1 MPENTPNLNS
11 LFDAAARIESADQR
25 AVYLDKACG
34 DNLELRK
41 QVDQLLQSDQQV
53 GSFLEKP
60 VSGLD
65 ETIAPTA
72 AGSALAGSYQEVTGM
87 DLAASRD
94 AESDVEFSIND
105 GGITIDSSR
114 SVLRSL
120 GNTLAEV
127 PQVSLP
133 KSAAQGDDPIA
144 MLSSPE
150 MPRHDSDSRY
160 RLDGEIA
167 RGGMGAIIKGR
178 DTDLGR
184 DLAIKVLLDS
194 HKDKPEVIQRF
205 VEEAQIS
212 GQLQHP
218 GIAPI
223 YELGQFKDKRPFF
236 AMKLVK
242 GQTLSKLLADR
253 EDASDLR
260 GKFIGIFEQI
270 CQTMGYAHSRG
281 VIHRDLKPANIMVGA
296 FGEVQVMDWGLA
308 KVLQVGGVADEK
320 RSKMLQQGTSIIRTL
335 RSGDGNAGSGLPDF
349 GSSSVG
355 SQTQMGSVMGTPAY
369 MPPEQALGEID
380 NMDERADVFG
390 LGAILCEI
398 LTGKPPYVAKTGL
411 EVHRMA
417 SRGKLADAFARLNEC
432 GADTELISLT
442 KECLE
447 LEPVDRPRDSGVL
460 AQRVTEYLESVQEKL
475 REAEVQR
482 AAEAARAEAE
492 SARATAE
499 IKRRRTSLALAAS
512 VLLLVAL
519 GSGGWLY
526 MERQEA
532 NRQTAKADAQ
542 RIHATQ
548 METIAEQRDVQRKT
562 AERAQ
567 ATALT
572 AQERAER
579 ETERAQAAEIRA
591 DKQAQRAN
599 EAAELAEARLA
610 RSDYFVALTKFRDND
625 VSRGSELLENIPE
638 RYRNFEWHY
647 DYNHFRQSRLS
658 FQVRKGHAE
667 RIRLRRDGK
676 LFSVIGGNDLH
687 LFDAETGA
695 KVEFEI
701 SSETDKY
708 DACWSSDGKIFSVL
722 RRHQI
727 DLYDAITLEFNK
739 SLPIRAHVGDEM
751 VLALDGESFYNYN
764 ASVLCNSSYAT
775 GKRLWTV
782 NKPDHGLRSMA
793 LSNDG
798 SQLAVGRW
806 VGVNDGLVYIH
817 DTTSGELIQEFKTR
831 LPVAWL
837 AFSPDDSMLAF
848 PKKGYSSVN
857 VGLINPSSGEILK
870 TIETGNHRV
879 AAVAFS
885 PDGTRLLTGG
895 LDTRVN
901 LWDLATGEKLE
912 SFSEHR
918 SPINGLCWLNDGAG
932 FISSDKAGYVHI
944 TDFESNE
951 DDEILQKGKQAMAVC
966 IRDFDG
972 LIATGNGGKVIIRD
986 ADEEVLRSFS
996 VKDKLAVK
1004 ALSFSP
1010 DGRLLAVADSAGLIA
1025 LRDPDS
1031 GELVR
1036 ELKKHS
1042 RMALSLAF
1050 SPDGTKLVS
1059 GGLDRQVFVWDLT
1072 TGKPIW
1078 SLEGHKAGIYAV
1090 AFSPDGKMIVTSS
1103 RERALYFW
1111 DAKTG
1116 QRIQSAQFKEADS
1129 EVPLEHRFKDFT
1141 FSPDGRYIV
1150 AGTEE
1155 GEIVYF
1161 NRETGLEEARF
1172 ISNARSIDEIIF
1184 SPDGS
1189 RLAIGSNDQTVRI
1202 LDPKTHEELRVL
1214 TGHTS
1219 NVESIC
1225 FNPVGS
1231 KLYSASFD
1239 GTVRVWD
1246 ATPSQR

>member
-65 ETIAPTA
+65 ETIAPA
-72 AGSALAGSYQEVTGM
+72 ATGSNLAV
-87 DLAASRD
+87 SRD
-94 AESDVEFSIND
+94 AEFSIND

-120 GNTLAEV
+120 SNTLAEV

-253 EDASDLR
+253 EDAADSR

-417 SRGKLADAFARLNEC
+417 SRGKLADAFARLDEC
-432 GADTELISLT
+432 GADTELIGLT

-512 VLLLVAL
+512 VLLLVGL

-579 ETERAQAAEIRA
+579 ETTRAQDAEIRA
-591 DKQAQRAN
+591 DKQAQRAT
-599 EAAELAEARLA
+599 EATELAEARLA
-610 RSDYFVALTKFRDND
+610 RSDYLVALTKFRDND
-625 VSRGSELLENIPE
+625 VSRGYELLENIPE

-658 FQVRKGHAE
+658 FQVRNDHIE
-667 RIRLRRDGK
+667 RIRLRPDGK
-676 LFSVIGGNDLH
+676 LFSAIGRNDLH
-687 LFDAETGA
+687 LLDAETGA

-701 SSETDKY
+701 TSKTDKY
-708 DACWSSDGKIFSVL
+708 DACWSSDGKMFSVL

-727 DLYDAITLEFNK
+727 DFYDAVTLEFIK
-739 SLPIRAHVGDEM
+739 SFPIRAHVGDEM
-751 VLALDGESFYNYN
+751 VLALDGESFYNYY

-782 NKPDHGLRSMA
+782 KKPSRDGLRSMA

-798 SQLAVGRW
+798 SQVAVGRM
-806 VGVNDGLVYIH
+806 NGLVHLY
-817 DTTSGELIQEFKTR
+817 DTTRGDLNREFKTS
-831 LPVAWL
+831 LVVNWL
-837 AFSPDDSMLAF
+837 AFSPDDSMLAI
-848 PKKGYSSVN
+848 PKKGYASID
-857 VGLINPSSGEILK
+857 VGLVSPSSGEVLK
-870 TIETGNHRV
+870 TIKTGNHRV
-879 AAVAFS
+879 ATVAFS
-885 PDGTRLLTGG
+885 PDGKRLLTGG

-901 LWDLATGEKLE
+901 LWDIATGEKIK

-918 SPINGLCWLNDGAG
+918 FPINGLCWLHNGAG
-932 FISSDKAGYVHI
+932 FISSDKGGYVQV
-944 TDFESNE
+944 TDIESNRG
-951 DDEILQKGKQAMAVC
+951 DGRLQKGKAAMAVC
-966 IRDFDG
+966 IRDSDG

-986 ADEEVLRSFS
+986 ADEEVLRSFN

-1010 DGRLLAVADSAGLIA
+1010 DGRLLAVADSAGLVA
-1025 LRDPDS
+1025 LWDPDS
-1031 GELVR
+1031 GELVQ
-1036 ELKKHS
+1036 ELKKHT

-1050 SPDGTKLVS
+1050 TPDGTKLVS
-1059 GGLDRQVFVWDLT
+1059 GGLDRQIFVWDVA
-1072 TGKPIW
+1072 TGKLIW
-1078 SLEGHKAGIYAV
+1078 SLEGHKRGVYAV
-1090 AFSPDGKMIVTSS
+1090 ACSADGKLIVTSS
-1103 RERALYFW
+1103 RDLALYFW

-1129 EVPLEHRFKDFT
+1129 EVPLEHRFKAFT
-1141 FSPDGRYIV
+1141 FSPDGRHIV

-1155 GEIVYF
+1155 GEIFYF
-1161 NRETGLEEARF
+1161 NFKTGLQEAHF

-1225 FNPVGS
+1225 FNRDGS
-1231 KLYSASFD
+1231 KLYSASID
-1239 GTVRVWD
+1239 GTVRVWN